1 MKKNKDKNSGFTI
14 VELVVVMALLV
25 ILVGAASAGI
35 LGWQD
40 SQAFAQNEANA
51 EEIYKTLQS
60 RLLLQKSRGLYG
72 AGNTLQAYKG
82 DYEKY
87 CKGEDTMSPSAGEI
101 FGLLDGYLSD
111 PDMLSSSIY
120 IECENGYYVRA
131 VYYSDRCEGLSYSDN
146 DPGTVDI
153 KNISEEQRREHYI
166 GAFN

>member
-1 MKKNKDKNSGFTI
+1 MKKNKDKNRGFTI

-51 EEIYKTLQS
+51 EEIYKTLQ
-60 RLLLQKSRGLYG
+60 
-72 AGNTLQAYKG
+72 AYQG

-87 CKGEDTMSPSAGEI
+87 CKGEDTMSPSAGVI